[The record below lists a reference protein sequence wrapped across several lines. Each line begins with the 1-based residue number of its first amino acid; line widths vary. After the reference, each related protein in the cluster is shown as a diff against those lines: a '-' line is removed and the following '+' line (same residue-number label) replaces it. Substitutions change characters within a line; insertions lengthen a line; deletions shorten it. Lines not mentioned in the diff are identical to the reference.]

1 MDHSDLKDY
10 LKADLYRYNGTKT
23 SFYFLK
29 VLFPPL
35 PEFRYIYFLRCAS
48 AFPKFSIRGFLSRV
62 MLNHYSNKYGFQIPP
77 STRIGKGFYIG
88 HRGPV
93 VINGRAELGDN
104 CTLANIV
111 TIGQT
116 NRGKKA
122 GCPKIGN
129 RVFIGAGAVLV
140 GKLVIGDDVI
150 IAPNAY
156 VTIDVPSRS
165 MVIGNP
171 GRCFPI
177 FSHDENP
184 TEGYVNFVFS
194 ESCEGDHRQTD
205 LETL

>member
-1 MDHSDLKDY
+1 MERNDLREY
-10 LKADLYRYNGTKT
+10 LKADLYRYNGAKAT
-23 SFYFLK
+23 FYFFKAFL
-29 VLFPPL
+29 VSL

-48 AFPKFSIRGFLSRV
+48 VFPKYSIRGFLARV
-62 MLNHYSNKYGFQIPP
+62 LLNHYSYKYGFQISP
-77 STRIGKGFYIG
+77 STRIGKGLYIV

-93 VINGRAELGDN
+93 VINCRAELGDN
-104 CTLANIV
+104 CTLGNIV

-122 GCPKIGN
+122 GCPKIGD

-140 GKLVIGDDVI
+140 GKIVIGDDVI

-177 FSHDENP
+177 FSHDANP
-184 TEGYVNFVFS
+184 TEGYVNFILN
-194 ESCEGDHRQTD
+194 E
-205 LETL
+205 